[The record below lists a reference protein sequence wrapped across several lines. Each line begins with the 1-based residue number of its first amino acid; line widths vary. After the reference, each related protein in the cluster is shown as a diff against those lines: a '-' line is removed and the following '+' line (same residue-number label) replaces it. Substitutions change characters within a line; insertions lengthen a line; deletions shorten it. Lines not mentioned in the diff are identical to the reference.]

1 MTANTPGATKELL
14 RQKEIENKEIE
25 KRWDSLYSSLEKEVG
40 KELADETLKEFRNL
54 YALMDDRIVTW
65 FAGLYDAETGGFY
78 YSNSARDTA
87 CFRPD
92 LESTY
97 QTLQFMS
104 GSGMCKG
111 LSASE
116 TVPKEMSDDIVKF
129 TKGLQDPNGYFYHPQ
144 WGKPAIDAKPA
155 RRGRDLTWGD
165 RILARFGAKPTYD
178 TPTGNKGDGLLADG
192 TPAKDFSPS
201 TVCDVGEAK
210 ANQTALP
217 DHLSSK
223 EKFEAYL
230 NALDVHGDG
239 YYVGNLL
246 ESQSNQIVAR
256 DEQLEKMGADYR
268 LADIME
274 SFFNSYQNPKTG
286 LWTPYDTVDYLGI
299 NGLLKII
306 NAYHRTNKVCPRA
319 VEAFRSAMD
328 IITSEIKPTTVCFVL
343 NPWYA
348 MISIMDNVEKCYPE
362 AEKEAVKAEVA
373 KLRREMLLRAPELIR
388 ATAKKI
394 AIFKKNDGSFSYMPH
409 MTGPNSQ
416 QLPVA
421 IYGENE
427 GDVNATYILSVA
439 TVAHI
444 FTVLGCEFIPIFTR
458 ADRERMLSI
467 MEEKRKEYKE
477 RKEK

>member
-1 MTANTPGATKELL
+1 MTANTQGATPEIL

-25 KRWDSLYSSLEKEVG
+25 KRWDSLYAFLEKEVG
-40 KELADETLKEFRNL
+40 KELAEETLKEFREL

-104 GSGMCKG
+104 GSGMCRG
-111 LSASE
+111 LPLSE
-116 TVPKEMSDDIVKF
+116 SVPKNVSDGIVKF

-144 WGKPAIDAKPA
+144 WGKSAIDARPA
-155 RRGRDLTWGD
+155 RRGRDLTWGE

-178 TPTGNKGDGLLADG
+178 TITGIKGDGLLADG
-192 TPAKDFSPS
+192 TKAKDFVPS
-201 TVCDVGEAK
+201 SVCDAGTEK
-210 ANQTALP
+210 TTQTALP

-246 ESQSNQIVAR
+246 ESQSGQILAR
-256 DEQLEKMGADYR
+256 DIQLEKEGADYR
-268 LADIME
+268 LADIMQK
-274 SFFNSYQNPKTG
+274 FFNSYQNPKTG

-306 NAYHRTNKVCPRA
+306 NAYHRTNKVCPHA

-328 IITSEIKPTTVCFVL
+328 IITSEITPTTVCFVL

-348 MISIMDNVEKCYPE
+348 MISVMDNVEKCYPE
-362 AEKEAVKAEVA
+362 SEKDAVRAEVS

-394 AIFKKNDGSFSYMPH
+394 AMFKKDDGSFSYMPH

-416 QLPVA
+416 GLPVA
-421 IYGENE
+421 IYGANE

-439 TVAHI
+439 TVSHI

-458 ADRERMLSI
+458 ADRERMLAI
-467 MEEKRKEYKE
+467 IEEIRKEYEE